1 MQSADDYDF
10 DDPLYQADLDSLL
23 DRIFKRRHAD
33 RSRLD
38 DPLTRMMDLHDSPF
52 KRNEGSSEEPIEQAE
67 KPTPE
72 ALPVA
77 STVEELRAN
86 LGKRKGTRSGR
97 KVQPLSCEP
106 TLDLELIESMFR
118 RGSTLAQIRSHL
130 QVGAQTLKLELIAFL
145 PHIAEEAG
153 KRRGRKPREINL
165 EQVIQMR
172 ESGIALHTISRQL
185 GVHHVRLVELIHN
198 EAPHLLRRPNAVDA
212 ADVLRLRAE
221 GLTQAQIAA
230 ELGCSEPS
238 VQRRLK
244 EARLKEQAAEQ
255 QAEEV
260 KVRELRARGW
270 GWKKI
275 AAELHASRDR
285 LRSMYG
291 QPSTDSTTSTVTPT
305 ALK

>member
-23 DRIFKRRHAD
+23 DRLFKRRHAD
-33 RSRLD
+33 RSRHD
-38 DPLTRMMDLHDSPF
+38 DHLTRMMDIISDPF
-52 KRNEGSSEEPIEQAE
+52 KRIEEPVEQIE
-67 KPTPE
+67 KPVPE
-72 ALPVA
+72 ELPAA

-97 KVQPLSCEP
+97 KVQHLSYEP

-130 QVGAQTLKLELIAFL
+130 QVGAQRLQLELIAFL

-153 KRRGRKPREINL
+153 KRRGRRPKEINL

-185 GVHHVRLVELIHN
+185 GVHHVRLVELIRN
-198 EAPHLLRRPNAVDA
+198 EAPHLHRRSNAVDA

-260 KVRELRARGW
+260 KVRDLRARGW

-291 QPSTDSTTSTVTPT
+291 QPSTSS
-305 ALK
+305 

>member
-33 RSRLD
+33 RSRHD
-38 DPLTRMMDLHDSPF
+38 DHLTRMMDIISDPF
-52 KRNEGSSEEPIEQAE
+52 KRIEEPVKQIE
-67 KPTPE
+67 KPVPE
-72 ALPVA
+72 ELPAA

-97 KVQPLSCEP
+97 KVQPLSYEP

-185 GVHHVRLVELIHN
+185 GVHHVRLVELIRN
-198 EAPHLLRRPNAVDA
+198 EAPHLQRRSNAVDA

-230 ELGCSEPS
+230 ELGCGESS
-238 VQRRLK
+238 VYLRIK
-244 EARLKEQAAEQ
+244 EARLKEQTAEQ

-305 ALK
+305 ARK

>member
-1 MQSADDYDF
+1 MIMQSADDYDF

-23 DRIFKRRHAD
+23 DRLFKRRHAD

-52 KRNEGSSEEPIEQAE
+52 RRNEEPSEEPIEQVE
-67 KPTPE
+67 KPVPE

-97 KVQPLSCEP
+97 KVQPLSYEP

-130 QVGAQTLKLELIAFL
+130 RVGADRLRLEMITFL

-153 KRRGRKPREINL
+153 KRRGRKSPMPIEL
-165 EQVIQMR
+165 E
-172 ESGIALHTISRQL
+172 
-185 GVHHVRLVELIHN
+185 
-198 EAPHLLRRPNAVDA
+198 
-212 ADVLRLRAE
+212 
-221 GLTQAQIAA
+221 
-230 ELGCSEPS
+230 
-238 VQRRLK
+238 K
-244 EARLKEQAAEQ
+244 
-255 QAEEV
+255 EEV
-260 KVRELRARGW
+260 KRLRARGW
-270 GWKKI
+270 GWIRIGIEMRVCHKRI
-275 AAELHASRDR
+275 MRQ
-285 LRSMYG
+285 YG
-291 QPSTDSTTSTVTPT
+291 QPSTASTTSTVTPT

>member
-1 MQSADDYDF
+1 MQSPDDYNF
-10 DDPLYQADLDSLL
+10 DDPHHQAALDGIIERLL
-23 DRIFKRRHAD
+23 ARRRVD

-38 DPLTRMMDLHDSPF
+38 DPITIMLDRISDPF
-52 KRNEGSSEEPIEQAE
+52 KRIEKPSEEPIKPLPAE
-67 KPTPE
+67 
-72 ALPVA
+72 LPAA
-77 STVEELRAN
+77 STVEDLRAH
-86 LGKRKGTRSGR
+86 LGKRKGTRGGR
-97 KVQPLSCEP
+97 KVQPLSYEP

-118 RGSTLAQIRSHL
+118 RGSTLAQIRRHL
-130 QVGAQTLKLELIAFL
+130 QVGTQRLKLELIAFL

-153 KRRGRKPREINL
+153 KRRGRKPREIDV

-185 GVHHVRLVELIHN
+185 GVHHVRLVELMRDK
-198 EAPHLLRRPNAVDA
+198 APHLQRRSNAVDA
-212 ADVLRLRAE
+212 ADVLRLHAE

-230 ELGCSEPS
+230 ELDCSEAS
-238 VQRRLK
+238 VHRRIK
-244 EARLKEQAAEQ
+244 EARLKEEAAEQ
-255 QAEEV
+255 LAEET
-260 KVRELRARGW
+260 KVREMRARGV

-275 AAELHASRDR
+275 AAELHAGRDR

>member
-10 DDPLYQADLDSLL
+10 DDPLYQADLDRLI
-23 DRIFKRRHAD
+23 DRLAARRRAD
-33 RSRLD
+33 RSRLA
-38 DPLTRMMDLHDSPF
+38 DPLTRLVDGVFGNPF
-52 KRNEGSSEEPIEQAE
+52 LRLAQEDEPTKQVE
-67 KPTPE
+67 KPVPE
-72 ALPVA
+72 ELPAA
-77 STVEELRAN
+77 STVEELRAH
-86 LGKRKGTRSGR
+86 LGERKGTRSGR
-97 KVQPLSCEP
+97 KVQPLSYEP

-185 GVHHVRLVELIHN
+185 GVHHVRLVELIRN
-198 EAPHLLRRPNAVDA
+198 EAPHLQRRSNAVDA

-291 QPSTDSTTSTVTPT
+291 QPSTSS
-305 ALK
+305 

>member
-23 DRIFKRRHAD
+23 GRLFKRRHAD
-33 RSRLD
+33 RSRHD
-38 DPLTRMMDLHDSPF
+38 DHLTRMMDIISDPF
-52 KRNEGSSEEPIEQAE
+52 KRIEEPVKQIE
-67 KPTPE
+67 KPVPE
-72 ALPVA
+72 ELPAA

-97 KVQPLSCEP
+97 KVQPLSYEP

-130 QVGAQTLKLELIAFL
+130 QVGAQTLKLEMIAFL

-153 KRRGRKPREINL
+153 KRRGRRPKEINL

-185 GVHHVRLVELIHN
+185 GVHHVRLVELIRN
-198 EAPHLLRRPNAVDA
+198 EAPHLQRRPNAVDA
-212 ADVLRLRAE
+212 ADVLRLHAE

-230 ELGCSEPS
+230 ELGCGESS
-238 VQRRLK
+238 VYLRIK
-244 EARLKEQAAEQ
+244 EARLKEQTAEQ

-305 ALK
+305 ARK

>member
-23 DRIFKRRHAD
+23 GRLFKRRHAD
-33 RSRLD
+33 RSRHD
-38 DPLTRMMDLHDSPF
+38 DHLTRMMDIISDPF
-52 KRNEGSSEEPIEQAE
+52 KRIEEPVKQIE
-67 KPTPE
+67 KPVPE
-72 ALPVA
+72 ELPAA

-97 KVQPLSCEP
+97 KVQPLSYEP

-130 QVGAQTLKLELIAFL
+130 QVGAQRLQLELIAFL

-185 GVHHVRLVELIHN
+185 GVHHVRLVELIRN
-198 EAPHLLRRPNAVDA
+198 EAPHLQRRSNAVDA

-291 QPSTDSTTSTVTPT
+291 QPSTSS
-305 ALK
+305 

>member
-33 RSRLD
+33 RSRHD

-97 KVQPLSCEP
+97 KVQPLSYEP

-118 RGSTLAQIRSHL
+118 RGSTLAQIRAHL
-130 QVGAQTLKLELIAFL
+130 RVGMQKLTLELLTHL

-153 KRRGRKPREINL
+153 SRRGRKPREIDI
-165 EQVIQMR
+165 EQVRKMR
-172 ESGIALHTISRQL
+172 EEGAALHAIASRIGVKPARIVEALALSPQLLATKRVSREEVRQL
-185 GVHHVRLVELIHN
+185 QAQGFPQAKIAEALGCTEAAVYQHLVKIRAHERLEVE
-198 EAPHLLRRPNAVDA
+198 
-212 ADVLRLRAE
+212 RLRAE
-221 GLTQAQIAA
+221 G
-230 ELGCSEPS
+230 
-238 VQRRLK
+238 
-244 EARLKEQAAEQ
+244 
-255 QAEEV
+255 
-260 KVRELRARGW
+260 W
-270 GWKKI
+270 GWKRI
-275 AAELHASRDR
+275 GEELNACRKR
-285 LRSMYG
+285 LKRQYG
-291 QPSTDSTTSTVTPT
+291 QLSTDSTTSTVTPT
-305 ALK
+305 ARK